1 MKNITLPK
9 TITNLMPVDGYG
21 KPLVEFSTVMPYIRA
36 VLQYLQNTQQN
47 LSTVD
52 FVDFLIQSLKI
63 DLESLKIDFEDV
75 SGSGLLMALF
85 YVLVLDCT
93 PISTN
98 SVVYNVIDNW
108 LEKQNFGRAKINHY
122 LAIIRADSP
131 MPSTLNPRKIVVW
144 RNTSKMGDWDRR
156 QTISVRKWIGS
167 TLTDLTAEQAESL
180 AKRIDE
186 HLASLIEL
194 DVCHH
199 SSYEFDAW
207 ERAYS
212 SNKIRSCMSTFSD
225 SEVGNARTFT
235 CFCTGYHGLPD
246 NGLKLTVLYQKDV
259 PVARAITFDDGD
271 TKCYIAT
278 YGDSR
283 LSEWLH
289 MNNYIRTD
297 FLEDT
302 ILYSDDDML
311 KPFVDG
317 DDIIRGDHCVS
328 DDGIYYWI
336 LSDYGEYALGNTKA
350 YASNG
355 IECDSC
361 DEVFGSSRI
370 REYIS
375 SVDGKRY
382 NICDRCFEIDE
393 WFTPINNHP

>member
-1 MKNITLPK
+1 MKKTTLPNNFANK
-9 TITNLMPVDGYG
+9 LIPLDGNG
-21 KPLVEFSTVMPYIRA
+21 KPIVALTTLKPYIKDA
-36 VLQYLQNTQQN
+36 LQFLKNNQKSM
-47 LSTVD
+47 STAD
-52 FVDFLIQSLKI
+52 FVDALIESLAINLDEVLDNTALISALLQSLTLDYHPQTCVDDTIYCIVK
-63 DLESLKIDFEDV
+63 DWLREQDFYYTKYIRYKAIVTADYLMV
-75 SGSGLLMALF
+75 S
-85 YVLVLDCT
+85 
-93 PISTN
+93 
-98 SVVYNVIDNW
+98 
-108 LEKQNFGRAKINHY
+108 K
-122 LAIIRADSP
+122 
-131 MPSTLNPRKIVVW
+131 LNPKKIAVW